1 MTQTRLKPLGIIPH
15 STDMMLM
22 MDLFNSL
29 KFNST
34 EVSQVIWVTRVL
46 NWIIRPRTQDEKT
59 LKVETIYSTRIK
71 YLVAQL
77 DRDPRIKKQ
86 VTDTF
91 EFVFLRLLTPNHIAY
106 TGLSSATSFQ
116 QELFERI
123 EEKILPAKPL
133 SASFESLLLE
143 SFPQGDESILI
154 DQVSRDI
161 LLELIQT
168 LGFSQPFVSA
178 LFKNALSA
186 GHRVSLDLI
195 QIAELLRQDMN
206 LSQSDL
212 FSTIEFKI
220 ESTLRAEVTACRMS
234 VLTVASVPELLWQLQ
249 AAESDLVEMVEGHH
263 QHGIK
268 IGIVYG
274 LQSYRKRAQ
283 RLRLILKML
292 HAGSSRYDGIRNFLS
307 QNVLDVHQQKSLLFF
322 LAENFSLLTKRIVQA
337 NSAVGEHYV
346 THTWKDFTRM
356 FLSSLGGGAITALT
370 VMIKH
375 GTGQIGATGFIKGLF
390 DSLNY
395 STSFLLIQNLGFTLA
410 TKQPSATA
418 LHLAQALKKSLSE
431 SRRTIVALLRTQFIA
446 VMGNF
451 IAVTPICFV
460 VGWIAF
466 QIGMPLYTSDE
477 VNNVIESSNYLG
489 FAPFFAAITGVL
501 LFLSSL
507 IAGWFENFSLSKEL
521 PTRIQESPVLLRW
534 FGGQRTKRFASLIE
548 HNASAVAGNLSLG
561 ILLGLVP
568 QFVKFLGIPIE
579 VRHITLASGSY
590 FSALFQ
596 ALQLDVSLSLL
607 LNSFL
612 GLFVIGFLNISI
624 SFILAFTLASIATQV
639 SLKSLMQTLLWG
651 LQLVLTKP
659 WLLLIPENGKSNL
672 EN

>member
-1 MTQTRLKPLGIIPH
+1 MTPDSILHSADVILKL
-15 STDMMLM
+15 
-22 MDLFNSL
+22 DLFNAL

-34 EVSQVIWVTRVL
+34 DVSQVIWVTQLL
-46 NWIIRPRTQDEKT
+46 NWIIRPRTQDEKK
-59 LKVETIYSTRIK
+59 LKAETIYSTRIK

-77 DRDPRIKKQ
+77 DRDPTMRKK
-86 VTDTF
+86 VAEIF

-143 SFPQGDESILI
+143 SFPDGDESVLI
-154 DQVSRDI
+154 DQVNCDTLV
-161 LLELIQT
+161 LLIET
-168 LGFSQPFVSA
+168 LGLSQPFAWS
-178 LFKNALSA
+178 LFKNTLSA
-186 GHRVSLDLI
+186 AHRVSLDLV
-195 QIAELLRQDMN
+195 QIAELLRQGMN
-206 LSQSDL
+206 LCQSDL

-220 ESTLRAEVTACRMS
+220 ESILRAEVIENVTSALMITS
-234 VLTVASVPELLWQLQ
+234 APDLFEQLQ
-249 AAESDLVEMVEGHH
+249 SAESALVEMVEGH
-263 QHGIK
+263 QKHGIK
-268 IGIVYG
+268 IEIVYG

-283 RLRLILKML
+283 RLRLILQML
-292 HAGSSRYDGIRNFLS
+292 QAGNLRYDGIRNFLS
-307 QNVLDVHQQKSLLFF
+307 QSVFDVHQQKSLLSF
-322 LAENFSLLTKRIVQA
+322 LAENFALLTRRIVQT

-346 THTWKDFTRM
+346 THTWKDFTQM
-356 FLSSLGGGAITALT
+356 FLSSLGGGAVTVLT
-370 VMIKH
+370 VMVKH
-375 GTGQIGATGFIKGLF
+375 GTGKIGATGFIKGLV

-395 STSFLLIQNLGFTLA
+395 STSFLLIQSLGFTLA

-418 LHLAQALKKSLSE
+418 LHLAQALKKSLGQ

-451 IAVTPICFV
+451 IAVTPICFL

-466 QIGMPLYTSDE
+466 KIGRPLYASDE
-477 VNNVIESSNYLG
+477 VTNVIESSSYLG
-489 FAPFFAAITGVL
+489 FAPFFAAITGIL

-521 PTRIQESPVLLRW
+521 PSRIQENPVLLRW
-534 FGGQRTKRFASLIE
+534 FGGKRAKRFASLIE
-548 HNASAVAGNLSLG
+548 HNASAVAANFSLG

-590 FSALFQ
+590 FSALYQ

-624 SFILAFTLASIATQV
+624 SFILAFVLASIATQV
-639 SLKSLMQTLLWG
+639 SLQSLMRMLFWG
-651 LQLVLTKP
+651 LKLVLTKP
-659 WLLLIPENGKSNL
+659 WLLLIPENRKSRL

>member
-1 MTQTRLKPLGIIPH
+1 MKPPSIIQH
-15 STDMMLM
+15 SVDVTIL

-34 EVSQVIWVTRVL
+34 EVSQFIWMTQFL
-46 NWIIRPRTQDEKT
+46 NWIIRPRTQSEKR
-59 LKVETIYSTRIK
+59 LQGEGIYSARIK

-77 DRDPRIKKQ
+77 ERDPRLKKQ
-86 VTDTF
+86 VVDTF
-91 EFVFLRLLTPNHIAY
+91 EFVFLRLLTPNHLAY

-116 QELFERI
+116 EELFERV

-143 SFPQGDESILI
+143 SFPDGDESVLI
-154 DQVSRDI
+154 DQVNGDTI
-161 LLELIQT
+161 VLLVET
-168 LGFSQPFVSA
+168 LGFSQQFASS
-178 LFKNALSA
+178 LFKNTLSA
-186 GHRVSLDLI
+186 AHRVSLDLV

-206 LSQSDL
+206 LGQSDL

-220 ESTLRAEVTACRMS
+220 ESKLRAEVLENGISALMIAGVS
-234 VLTVASVPELLWQLQ
+234 ELSEQLQ
-249 AAESDLVEMVEGHH
+249 AAESALVEMVEGH
-263 QHGIK
+263 QKHGIK
-268 IGIVYG
+268 IEIVYG

-283 RLRLILKML
+283 RLRLVLQML
-292 HAGSSRYDGIRNFLS
+292 QAGNPRYDGIRDFLS
-307 QNVLDVHQQKSLLFF
+307 QSIFDVHQQKSLISF
-322 LAENFSLLTKRIVQA
+322 LAENFSLLTKRIVQT

-346 THTWKDFTRM
+346 THTWKDFTQM
-356 FLSSLGGGAITALT
+356 FLSSLGGGAVTVLT

-375 GTGQIGATGFIKGLF
+375 GTGQIGATGFVKGLV

-395 STSFLLIQNLGFTLA
+395 SASFLLIQSLGFTLA

-418 LHLAQALKKSLSE
+418 LHLAQALKKSLGQ

-451 IAVTPICFV
+451 IAVTPICFLI
-460 VGWIAF
+460 GWIAF
-466 QIGMPLYTSDE
+466 EIGMPLYKSDE
-477 VNNVIESSNYLG
+477 VINVIESSSYLG
-489 FAPFFAAITGVL
+489 FAPFFAAITGIL

-507 IAGWFENFSLSKEL
+507 IAGWFENFSLSNEL
-521 PTRIQESPVLLRW
+521 PSRIQENPFLLRW
-534 FGGQRTKRFASLIE
+534 FGGKRAKQFALLIE
-548 HNASAVAGNLSLG
+548 HNSSAVAANFSLG

-596 ALQLDVSLSLL
+596 ALRLDVSLSLL

-624 SFILAFTLASIATQV
+624 SFILAFVLASIATQV
-639 SLKSLMQTLLWG
+639 SLQSLMRMLFWG
-651 LQLVLTKP
+651 LKLVLTKP
-659 WLLLIPENGKSNL
+659 WLLLIPENRKSRL

>member
-1 MTQTRLKPLGIIPH
+1 MTQETLKLPGIIPH
-15 STDMMLM
+15 SADVTLIV
-22 MDLFNSL
+22 DLFNSL

-34 EVSQVIWVTRVL
+34 EVGQVIWVTQLL
-46 NWIIRPRTQDEKT
+46 NWIVRPRTQDEKK
-59 LKVETIYSTRIK
+59 LKAETIYSTRIK
-71 YLVAQL
+71 YLLAHL
-77 DRDPRIKKQ
+77 ERDPRIKKQ
-86 VTDTF
+86 VAETF

-143 SFPQGDESILI
+143 SFPDGDESVLI
-154 DQVSRDI
+154 DHVNCEMLF
-161 LLELIQT
+161 LLIET
-168 LGFSQPFVSA
+168 LGFSQSFRSTV
-178 LFKNALSA
+178 FKNTLSA
-186 GHRVSLDLI
+186 GHRVSLDLV
-195 QIAELLRQDMN
+195 QIAELLRQGMN
-206 LSQSDL
+206 LSESD
-212 FSTIEFKI
+212 FYSTIEFKI
-220 ESTLRAEVTACRMS
+220 ESMLRAEVMENGINALTIAC
-234 VLTVASVPELLWQLQ
+234 APELFEQIQ
-249 AAESDLVEMVEGHH
+249 TAESDLVEMVEGHH
-263 QHGIK
+263 KHGIK
-268 IGIVYG
+268 IEIVYG

-283 RLRLILKML
+283 RLRLILQML
-292 HAGSSRYDGIRNFLS
+292 QAGSSRYDGIRNFLS
-307 QNVLDVHQQKSLLFF
+307 QSVLDVHQQKSLLSF
-322 LAENFSLLTKRIVQA
+322 LAENFALLTRRIVQT

-346 THTWKDFTRM
+346 THTWKDFTQM
-356 FLSSLGGGAITALT
+356 FLSSLGGGAVTVLT

-375 GTGQIGATGFIKGLF
+375 GTGQIGATGFIKGLV

-395 STSFLLIQNLGFTLA
+395 STSFLLIQSLGFTLA

-418 LHLAQALKKSLSE
+418 LHLAQALKKSLGE

-451 IAVTPICFV
+451 IAVTPICFL

-466 QIGMPLYTSDE
+466 RMGMPLYTVDE

-489 FAPFFAAITGVL
+489 FAPFFAAITGIL

-507 IAGWFENFSLSKEL
+507 IAGWFENFSLSKDL
-521 PTRIQESPVLLRW
+521 PGRIQENPVLLRW
-534 FGGQRTKRFASLIE
+534 FGGKRTKLFASLIE
-548 HNASAVAGNLSLG
+548 HNSSAVAANFSLG

-596 ALQLDVSLSLL
+596 ALQMEASRGLL

-639 SLKSLMQTLLWG
+639 SLHSLMRTLFWG
-651 LQLVLTKP
+651 LKLVLTKP
-659 WLLLIPENGKSNL
+659 WLLLIPENRKSRSQN
-672 EN
+672 